1 MATEN
6 IVNFQS
12 SKLGSKE
19 YWDSCYDLENENF
32 DDHGDEGEVWF
43 GEEASARMVDWLE
56 DRCQEGEIT
65 ESCPVLD
72 VGCGN
77 GLLSVSLC
85 HVGFTCVTG
94 VDYSAG
100 AVQLATKIAG
110 QHDCPATFH
119 TLDLLDSH
127 QVSNYGDQF
136 RIVVDKGTFDAVSL
150 SENSVSDKEKYVESV
165 AAVLQAGGLLLIT
178 SCNWTEPELAKH
190 FTSHFSLRETV
201 PTPTFTFGGK
211 TGKSTTFCIFTKK

>member
-1 MATEN
+1 
-6 IVNFQS
+6 
-12 SKLGSKE
+12 
-19 YWDSCYDLENENF
+19 
-32 DDHGDEGEVWF
+32 
-43 GEEASARMVDWLE
+43 MVDWLE

-65 ESCPVLD
+65 ESSPVLD

-110 QHDCPATFH
+110 QHDCQATFH

-127 QVSNYGDQF
+127 QVSNYRDQF

-178 SCNWTEPELAKH
+178 SCNWTEPELAN
-190 FTSHFSLRETV
+190 TSPLTS
-201 PTPTFTFGGK
+201 PYGK
-211 TGKSTTFCIFTKK
+211 LSPPPPLPSVARPGKAQLS